1 MHGWMPSPT
10 QKERVLYG
18 FLENFSI
25 DLEFNSLERDKCVYT
40 VYQKGRCKD
49 MKKQAIAYFLLLLI
63 GAQLLVQFGYMKAD
77 AKGSTVIPKEAVRLR
92 ILANSDSDKDQ
103 ALKRK
108 VRDEVKAQIDGWV
121 ADLKSFED
129 ARRVIQSH
137 IPEIEKTVEKTLKRE
152 GSKESFQVTF
162 GKNIKFPTK
171 VYGNFIYPAGEYEAV
186 LISIGKGEGA
196 NWWCVLFPP
205 MCFLDFSSG
214 SAVKK
219 EEQVVKAESI
229 DEEEQSV
236 ETKEEKE
243 EVSKKQDKE
252 FVTKQKLEQESST
265 KGVASKIQAT
275 VKESNEKVVQ
285 EKGAKQEGKQP
296 VEKKQK
302 IETVEVEEQ
311 EEPEVKLFIVEAFS
325 SLFSK

>member
-1 MHGWMPSPT
+1 
-10 QKERVLYG
+10 
-18 FLENFSI
+18 
-25 DLEFNSLERDKCVYT
+25 
-40 VYQKGRCKD
+40 

-63 GAQLLVQFGYMKAD
+63 GAQLLVQFGYMKVD
-77 AKGSTVIPKEAVRLR
+77 AKGKTVIPKEAVRLR
-92 ILANSDSDKDQ
+92 ILANSDSKEDQ

-108 VRDEVKAQIDGWV
+108 VRDEVKTQIDGWV

-137 IPEIEKTVEKTLKRE
+137 IPEIEKTVANTLKRE

-219 EEQVVKAESI
+219 EEPVVKAESM
-229 DEEEQSV
+229 DEEEQPV
-236 ETKEEKE
+236 KIQGEKE
-243 EVSKKQDKE
+243 EVSEKQNQDILL
-252 FVTKQKLEQESST
+252 KQKKGQET
-265 KGVASKIQAT
+265 SKKEVVSKVQTT
-275 VKESNEKVVQ
+275 VKETNEKIAQ
-285 EKGAKQEGKQP
+285 EKSVKQEEKQLVEKIEKP
-296 VEKKQK
+296 LEKKQK
-302 IETVEVEEQ
+302 QTIETVETEEQ
-311 EEPEVKLFIVEAFS
+311 EEKPKVKLFIVEAFT